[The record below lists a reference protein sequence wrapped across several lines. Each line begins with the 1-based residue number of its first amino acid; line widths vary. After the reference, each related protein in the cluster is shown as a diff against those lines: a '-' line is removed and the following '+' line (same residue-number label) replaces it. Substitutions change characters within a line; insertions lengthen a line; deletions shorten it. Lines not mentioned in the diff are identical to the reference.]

1 MGVSQ
6 RRGGKSADGGAGSKM
21 DIFGMTADMNRSRVG
36 DLSCATPAKK
46 ITWGLLLTEKARL
59 A

>member
-6 RRGGKSADGGAGSKM
+6 RRGGKSADGGAGSKT

-59 A
+59 G

>member
-46 ITWGLLLTEKARL
+46 ITWGLLLTEKRD
-59 A
+59 